1 MSYTCEISG
10 FVMLNASLPLDNSP
24 NDEIDDFYRKLEEAY
39 TIRIRRREIVDD
51 VRWRYLIEFNSE
63 ADATMFL
70 LRFS

>member
-10 FVMLNASLPLDNSP
+10 FVILNASLQIVNSP
-24 NDEIDDFYRKLEEAY
+24 NDEIDDFYRNLEEAY
-39 TIRIRRREIVDD
+39 SFRIRRREIVDD

-63 ADATMFL
+63 ADATLFL

>member
-1 MSYTCEISG
+1 
-10 FVMLNASLPLDNSP
+10 MLNASLPLDNSP

>member
-10 FVMLNASLPLDNSP
+10 FVILNASLQIVNSP
-24 NDEIDDFYRKLEEAY
+24 NDEIDDFYRNLEEAY
-39 TIRIRRREIVDD
+39 SFRIRRREIVDD